1 MTKDLSIYIH
11 WPFCKT
17 KCPYCDFNSHEND
30 SIEHGLWQDAYLSEI
45 ELYSEIIT
53 NRKIKTIFFG
63 GGTPSLMKPKTID
76 AILNKLA
83 SKAKFSDNVE
93 ITLEANPNSIER
105 EKFRSFKDAGINR
118 VSIGVQSFENKN
130 LKFLGRSHSNQDAIK
145 AIEIARDVF
154 TNYSFDLMYALPNQ
168 TLEEWENELRLALQY
183 ANCHISCYQLTIE
196 KGTQFFNSHKQR
208 QFFMLDEETSAKMY
222 ESTHDILQENGIE
235 QYEISNYAKPGLECQ
250 HNIVYWKL
258 RDYIGI
264 GPGAHGRY
272 VCNNKI
278 LSTINFYN
286 PTKWRENLKDSQ
298 SPMQSKKELNANEDE
313 VEKLVMGLRLSE
325 GIEMK
330 WVPNKKIAQ
339 ALITDGF
346 LKLNNKLL
354 ATTLKGRLVLNAIL
368 EKLLSTS

>member
-30 SIEHGLWQDAYLSEI
+30 SIEHDLWQDAYLSEI
-45 ELYSEIIT
+45 ELYSEIIA

-76 AILNKLA
+76 AILNKFA

-183 ANCHISCYQLTIE
+183 VSCHISCYQLTIE

-208 QFFMLDEETSAKMY
+208 QFFMLDEETSAKIY
-222 ESTHDILQENGIE
+222 ESTHDILQANGIE

-272 VCNNKI
+272 VCNDKI
-278 LSTINFYN
+278 FSTINFYN
-286 PTKWRENLKDSQ
+286 PTKWRENLKDNQ
-298 SPMQSKKELNANEDE
+298 SPMQSKKELNTDENE

-330 WVPNKKIAQ
+330 WVPNKKTAQ

-346 LKLNNKLL
+346 LELNNGLL

>member
-1 MTKDLSIYIH
+1 VTKDLSIYIH

-30 SIEHGLWQDAYLSEI
+30 SIEHDLWQDAYLSEI
-45 ELYSEIIT
+45 ELYSEIIA

-76 AILNKLA
+76 AILNKFA

-183 ANCHISCYQLTIE
+183 VSCHISCYQLTIE

-208 QFFMLDEETSAKMY
+208 QFFMLDEETSAKIY
-222 ESTHDILQENGIE
+222 ESTHDILQANGIE

-272 VCNNKI
+272 VCNDKI
-278 LSTINFYN
+278 FSTINFYN
-286 PTKWRENLKDSQ
+286 PTKWRENLKDNQ
-298 SPMQSKKELNANEDE
+298 SPMQSKKELNTDENE

-330 WVPNKKIAQ
+330 WVPNKKTAQ

-346 LKLNNKLL
+346 LELNNGLL